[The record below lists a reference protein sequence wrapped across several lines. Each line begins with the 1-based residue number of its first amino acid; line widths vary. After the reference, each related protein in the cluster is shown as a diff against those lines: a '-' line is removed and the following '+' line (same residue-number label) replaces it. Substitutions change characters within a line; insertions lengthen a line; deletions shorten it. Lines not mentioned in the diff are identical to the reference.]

1 MMATFTAASIQS
13 AFENIAADLG
23 KGLQKTTYLTSLFI
37 AILGVAPLFWQPI
50 SKRYGRRPVFLV
62 SLVLSA
68 VGNIGCAESPSYA
81 SMAVCRAITA
91 FFISPAA
98 AIGSAVVKETFFKK
112 DRARYMGIWTLMV
125 TIGVPMAPF
134 IFGFVAYHVG
144 YRWIYWILAITNG
157 VQFVLYLFLGPET
170 RYIRK
175 GVAHEGSDFR
185 QEYISLRR
193 IDPSPITFWE
203 FLHPLAYFVKP
214 CVVIPTVAYSIV
226 FGFTSVMITVEIPQL
241 FGAKFHFNTQQL
253 GYQFLGTII
262 GSIIGEQIGG
272 FASDKWMGR
281 RAKKMNGVRPQP
293 EYRLWLNYGG
303 YLLSIV
309 GVIVFLVQIEN
320 AAPLH
325 WNVSPIIGAGIAGAG
340 NQIVTTVSITY
351 AVDCYAEDAAGVGV
365 FITFVRQI
373 WGFIGPFWFPQMF
386 TNCGLYIS
394 AVICTVLMVGIS
406 FVPTVFIQ
414 WKGQSLRR

>member
-1 MMATFTAASIQS
+1 MATFTAASIQS

-37 AILGVAPLFWQPI
+37 AILGVAPLFWQPM
-50 SKRYGRRPVFLV
+50 SKRYGRRPIFLV
-62 SLVLSA
+62 SLILSA
-68 VGNIGCAESPSYA
+68 VGNIGCAESPSYGA
-81 SMAVCRAITA
+81 MAVCRAITA

-112 DRARYMGIWTLMV
+112 DRARYLGIWTVMV
-125 TIGVPMAPF
+125 TIGVPLAPF
-134 IFGFVAYHVG
+134 IFGFVAYRVG

-157 VQFVLYLFLGPET
+157 VQFVLYLLLGPET

-175 GVAHEGSDFR
+175 GVAHEGSNFK
-185 QEYISLRR
+185 QEYLSVRR

-241 FGAKFHFNTQQL
+241 FGEKFHFNTQQL

-281 RAKKMNGVRPQP
+281 RAKKVGGVRPQP

-303 YLLSIV
+303 YLLSII
-309 GVIVFLVQIEN
+309 GVVVFLVQIEN

-325 WNVSPIIGAGIAGAG
+325 WNISPIIGAGIAGAG

-351 AVDCYAEDAAGVGV
+351 AVDCYTEDAAGVGV

-373 WGFIGPFWFPQMF
+373 WGFIGPFWFPEMF
-386 TNCGLYIS
+386 ASCGLYIS
-394 AVICTVLMVGIS
+394 AVICTVLMVGLS
-406 FVPTVFIQ
+406 FMPTVFIQ
-414 WKGQSLRR
+414 WKGRSLRK